1 MQVSISSKCWL
12 PVVCLAILSNCA
24 KHKLTPL
31 GVTPPPSPAIT
42 APVAARPA
50 TPSIKIVSPA
60 QKATQAKAGAAEV
73 NRLLQEPPRMSF
85 SPDGHV
91 VRKGVPKA
99 DKGVPIDKITILVE
113 TGGGTSLRPDSQA
126 IIQIALKQLADEFL
140 FLCPDHMR
148 AGAPEDCR
156 FSTKEG
162 LNDLFREKL
171 IALNV
176 EASQAAAVTI
186 LLHTDLT
193 SPDKGAF
200 DIQAVPATNPSSM
213 EQLWHVVPRSP
224 GDHKLELR
232 VTPTARIVSAGD
244 VQGEPVLLV
253 RSVAIMGVDNTFF
266 NDYGPVLIGC
276 LAALGL
282 FAWIAWAVWR
292 NARPSAFSSR

>member
-1 MQVSISSKCWL
+1 MSSKYWL
-12 PVVCLAILSNCA
+12 PVVCLAILTNCA
-24 KHKLTPL
+24 KQHKLTPI
-31 GVTPPPSPAIT
+31 GATPPPSLAIT
-42 APVAARPA
+42 APVATRPA
-50 TPSIKIVSPA
+50 ASATKIAPPA
-60 QKATQAKAGAAEV
+60 SKVTQVKAGPAEV
-73 NRLLQEPPRMSF
+73 NRLLQQPPRMSF

-91 VRKGVPKA
+91 VRKEVPK
-99 DKGVPIDKITILVE
+99 IDKITVLVE
-113 TGGGTSLRPDSQA
+113 TGDGTLRPDAQA

-162 LNDLFREKL
+162 LNDFFREKL

-186 LLHTDLT
+186 LVHTELT

-200 DIQAVPATNPSSM
+200 DIRAVPATNPSSV

-244 VQGEPVLLV
+244 VQGEPMLLV
-253 RSVAIMGVDNTFF
+253 RSVAIVGVDTFF

-276 LAALGL
+276 LAAFGL
-282 FAWIAWAVWR
+282 FAWIAWTVWR